1 MNATSRGPDLVI
13 VGAVPQEVNPL
24 RDWLSG
30 LERVDAEWGTC
41 WVGGFEHLRVGLASL
56 GIGKVNA
63 AAGSA
68 CLVMRFRPKMLWIVG
83 SAGAYD
89 DGPLE
94 TGDVLVSSTV
104 FLGDEG
110 VWEKGGLR
118 SMEAVGIPVVEEGG
132 RPVFERF
139 SFDGDELLGRLR
151 EITRPGLYFADSRS
165 FVIPRA
171 VPCSGSLGPTGDVS
185 APPPT
190 RFQVHFGPSVTV
202 SLSSGDEWVA
212 KERFSRYDAWAED
225 MEGSAVIQVCRRF
238 GVSAAQCRGISNRA
252 GGRDRS
258 AWRTEEALTHCH
270 AVVGTWLH
278 AFRKGLSIIPSSR

>member
-1 MNATSRGPDLVI
+1 MNAASQGLDLFI
-13 VGAVPQEVNPL
+13 VGAVPQEVNAL
-24 RDWLSG
+24 RGWLSN
-30 LERVDAEWGTC
+30 LERVNAEWGTC
-41 WVGGFEHLRVGLASL
+41 WVGGVQRLRVGLASL

-68 CLVMRFRPKMLWIVG
+68 CLVMRFRPKMVWIVG

-89 DGPLE
+89 DGPVE
-94 TGDVLVSSTV
+94 IRDVLISSTV

-110 VWEKGGLR
+110 VWEKGGIR
-118 SMEAVGIPVVEEGG
+118 SMEAVGIPVAEERG

-139 SFDGDELLGRLR
+139 SFDGDELLRHLR
-151 EITRPGLYFADSRS
+151 QITPPGLYFADSRS
-165 FVIPRA
+165 FAIPRA
-171 VPCSGSLGPTGDVS
+171 VPSAGAFVGPTGDVS
-185 APPPT
+185 APAT
-190 RFQVHFGPSVTV
+190 KLFRVHFGPSVTV

-238 GVSAAQCRGISNRA
+238 GVSTAQCRGISNRA
-252 GGRDRS
+252 GMRDKS
-258 AWRTEEALTHCH
+258 AWRTEEALAHCH

-278 AFRKGLSIIPSSR
+278 AFREGLSITP